1 MNKTSE
7 SASADKTNNIKDNL
21 PVTEYENVNKCYSAC
36 QRFQI
41 QSLSNTLAMLK
52 VYLLF
57 IIQLLRN

>member
-1 MNKTSE
+1 MNETSE

-21 PVTEYENVNKCYSAC
+21 PVTEYENVNKYYSAC

-41 QSLSNTLAMLK
+41 QFLSNTLAMLK